1 MNSLNDNLLEVTRLH
16 DLIPLNKN
24 MYPHSG
30 IEFTESL
37 TDPTLVKVSYPT
49 FFNKFIRETIKTA
62 KKNKMIKLHDDT
74 AVKNYFMYICA
85 ISNYVGNKPFTLPV
99 SYLAKVTYSG
109 AWDIN
114 SNTACVN
121 NMLFIA
127 KFFEQ
132 CGLMHVEVVGDNIR
146 ISEVCVPKIT
156 QEHGVQYWSVSF
168 KFSSAEEKDKMMNSL
183 SLQAVDGK
191 KIHVDLSA
199 EQVGYL
205 RCAIDTSI
213 AEMNTILTDK
223 SINTDAKLVYLGKM
237 IEMYKKEY
245 EDSLIDKIDSDSSL
259 FSRNE
264 LK

>member
-1 MNSLNDNLLEVTRLH
+1 MNRLKDNLLEVSRLH

-24 MYPHSG
+24 IYPHSG
-30 IEFTESL
+30 IEFSESL

-49 FFNKFIRETIKTA
+49 FFNKFIRETIKAA

-85 ISNYVGNKPFTLPV
+85 ISNYVGNKAFTLPV

-109 AWDIN
+109 AWDVN

-121 NMLFIA
+121 NLLFIT

-132 CGLMHVEVVGDNIR
+132 CGLMHVELIGDDIR
-146 ISEVCVPKIT
+146 ISEVCVPKTT
-156 QEHGVQYWSVSF
+156 QAHSVQYWSISF
-168 KFSSAEEKDKMMNSL
+168 KFSTEEEKTKMMNSL
-183 SLQAVDGK
+183 SIQAADSK
-191 KIHVDLSA
+191 KINVNLTD

-205 RCAIDTSI
+205 RCAVSTSI
-213 AEMNTILTDK
+213 SEMDTVLSDEVID
-223 SINTDAKLVYLGKM
+223 TDAKLVYLGKM

-245 EDSLIDKIDSDSSL
+245 EKAIIDKVDTDSSL
-259 FSRNE
+259 FSRNL